1 MLELLIL
8 AALGGW
14 LFLALRSCRR
24 KGGGCGGSCA
34 GCSGSLCSM
43 EGGSSDRKGE
53 PEKGRREP

>member
-24 KGGGCGGSCA
+24 KGGGCGGSCD
-34 GCSGSLCSM
+34 GCCAH
-43 EGGSSDRKGE
+43 RKNS
-53 PEKGRREP
+53 PPRS